1 MDTNVEERYS
11 LNREYYSLNADKVG
25 VDFDLEATA
34 LTPEMVSFQKNLGDI
49 LVKYKD
55 KAYLEI
61 TTAEG
66 IYRNYINSDLINEI
80 FKFLNGDW
88 HKSLQ
93 AAPAA
98 PAFRNN
104 VFQRNVLVEQAG
116 GSDPEVIM

>member
-11 LNREYYSLNADKVG
+11 LNREYYSLNADKAG

-66 IYRNYINSDLINEI
+66 IFRNYINSDLINEI

-88 HKSLQ
+88 HT
-93 AAPAA
+93 
-98 PAFRNN
+98 FRNN